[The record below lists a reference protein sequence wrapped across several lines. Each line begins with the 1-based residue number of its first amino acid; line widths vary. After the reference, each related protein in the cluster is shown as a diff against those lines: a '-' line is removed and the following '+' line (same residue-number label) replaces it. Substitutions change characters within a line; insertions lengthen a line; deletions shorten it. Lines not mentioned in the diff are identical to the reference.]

1 MQVKN
6 ITEGVIRFQVESEM
20 STAAMPLFK
29 TIQIGAGATAEI
41 AERDWDLIKDQETSV
56 EIFEIEEEPM
66 KGVTMK
72 DADGKSYSPVKRRA
86 FGTGEFKTYN
96 LVEEMVKQRQIELV
110 KEESVEDSREK
121 YAKAAKLMGIK
132 VSDKM
137 SLEDIKDAI
146 EAVRA
151 IL

>member
-1 MQVKN
+1 MQMVN
-6 ITEGVIRFQVESEM
+6 L
-20 STAAMPLFK
+20 TAL
-29 TIQIGAGATAEI
+29 
-41 AERDWDLIKDQETSV
+41 LSV
-56 EIFEIEEEPM
+56 
-66 KGVTMK
+66 GRL
-72 DADGKSYSPVKRRA
+72 AL
-86 FGTGEFKTYN
+86 EFKTYN